1 MRFKIGVIAL
11 AGRIAFRELRRDLKV
26 SLLIV
31 ALIALPVAAGT
42 TFTVVSHNAAL
53 TVQQRIDRAL
63 GGADARIT
71 QSGTRQSDPNT
82 VLGAAQS
89 GLVKALGS
97 GTQLEALVQVP
108 GVARINGQ
116 DVASTITLVDQR
128 SSLTQP
134 LYVLRDGKWP
144 TADRDIAVSQAVANR
159 LGATIGTHIN
169 VAGFPTELTITG
181 IAVDVV
187 DTESTFLTIPLDEA
201 NLTAAVSGST
211 SDEMVMVWLVRAGPD
226 QLQNSG
232 LPFLDRQ
239 GVLDRIANNNVTFI
253 PMFLGVIALIG
264 VITLSGFM
272 AVSRKQRQSLGQ
284 LSVVG
289 AGRTIRR
296 NISLISAGALSICGT
311 LLGVAVGS
319 ATSLVLLPVL
329 KSRSHQDW
337 LSGQVPLLD
346 VMLLVV
352 ATMGVAWLS
361 SALTARSVA
370 KFTAREAMSS
380 RDSGA
385 IRTTRAGV
393 LVPGVIAAA
402 GATVMLMS
410 STSAS
415 FPMTVA
421 GTFML
426 SIGAVLLLLSI
437 IRRLSLGDLAGP
449 IWFRL
454 AVRDALRAP
463 ARTRAV
469 ALSTTSVV
477 ALGTVAAFLLPSLAL
492 SMGYTPDLPPGSA
505 QFTTSQQLPPS
516 IINDAQ
522 DELGAKDAVQYQPA
536 LRRTSQGMLS
546 YLQVINPLYDCLH
559 NTPVRPGVSV
569 STNVCAE
576 KTGFYVMAPKVA
588 LVDAKDLPIFLGLQ
602 PSQEQLDAFNSGT
615 ALVTLPQ
622 VITPA
627 GTIQIRSGT
636 AAVSGAGAT
645 SIGGKGTDPTQDT
658 FELAAL
664 AAGTSYQSNQAPT
677 VLLPMKLMGRHNI
690 TTGNEWSLFLR
701 ADSTPTTSQQDKVLA
716 MLLKSTGGDGRLY
729 VERGDPSE
737 QTARTVITVATAL
750 IGLTT
755 VTVIL
760 LFVVLSN
767 LQVRRDAAI
776 LSAVGAN
783 RKNRRIASSVQA
795 ALTVCISVTV
805 ALLTG
810 ILGARILAI
819 SENAHFSWG
828 AGPALATTAAAA
840 CFTSLIIGW
849 FSSPKTTK
857 APRTLE

>member
-1 MRFKIGVIAL
+1 M
-11 AGRIAFRELRRDLKV
+11 AFRELRRDLKA

-31 ALIALPVAAGT
+31 SLIALPVAAGT
-42 TFTVVSHNAAL
+42 TFTIVSHNATL

-82 VLGAAQS
+82 VLKAAQS
-89 GLVKALGS
+89 SLVEALGS
-97 GTQLEALVQVP
+97 GTQLEPLVQVP

-116 DVASTITLVDQR
+116 DVASTITLVDQT
-128 SSLTQP
+128 SALTQP
-134 LYVLRDGKWP
+134 LYVLRDGNWP
-144 TADRDIAVSQAVANR
+144 TADHDITVSQAVANR

-169 VAGFPTELTITG
+169 VAGFPTELTVTG
-181 IAVDVV
+181 IAIDVV
-187 DTESTFLTIPLDEA
+187 DTESTFLTLPLDEA
-201 NLTAAVSGST
+201 NLTAAVRGST
-211 SDEMVMVWLVRAGPD
+211 SDEMVMVWLVRAAPS

-232 LPFLDRQ
+232 LPFLDQQ
-239 GVLDRIANNNVTFI
+239 GVLDRMANNNVTFV

-289 AGRTIRR
+289 GGRKIRR
-296 NISLISAGALSICGT
+296 NISLISGGTLSICGT
-311 LLGVAVGS
+311 LLGVVVGS
-319 ATSLVLLPVL
+319 ASALVLLPVL

-337 LSGQVPLLD
+337 LSNQIPLFE

-361 SALTARSVA
+361 SGLTSRSVA

-380 RDSGA
+380 RDSAA
-385 IRTTRAGV
+385 ITSTPAGIRF
-393 LVPGVIAAA
+393 PGVIASA
-402 GATVMLMS
+402 GATLMLISSMS
-410 STSAS
+410 TS
-415 FPMTVA
+415 FPMTIA

-426 SIGAVLLLLSI
+426 SIGAVLLLLSV

-463 ARTRAV
+463 TRTRAV

-492 SMGYTPDLPPGSA
+492 SMGYTPDLPPKSA

-516 IINDAQ
+516 VIADAQ
-522 DELGAKDAVQYQPA
+522 YELGAKDAVQYQPA

-546 YLQVINPLYDCLH
+546 YLQVINPLYECL
-559 NTPVRPGVSV
+559 NNSPVRPGILMN
-569 STNVCAE
+569 TNVCAG
-576 KTGFYVMAPKVA
+576 KTDFYVRTPKVA
-588 LVDAKDLPIFLGLQ
+588 LVEAKDLPIFLGLQ
-602 PSQEQLDAFNSGT
+602 PSQQQLDAFNSGT
-615 ALVTLPQ
+615 ALVTLPEI
-622 VITPA
+622 ITPA
-627 GTIQIRSGT
+627 GTVQIRSGS
-636 AAVSGAGAT
+636 AAVSGTGAGSSA
-645 SIGGKGTDPTQDT
+645 GKGAGPTQDT

-664 AAGTSYQSNQAPT
+664 AAGSSYQSNQAPT
-677 VLLPMKLMGRHNI
+677 VLLPMKLIGQHNI
-690 TTGNEWSLFLR
+690 TTGNEWSLFFR
-701 ADSTPTTSQQDKVLA
+701 ADSTPTTAQEDKGLA
-716 MLLKSTGGDGRLY
+716 LLLKSTGGDGKLY
-729 VERGDPSE
+729 VERGDPAA

-750 IGLTT
+750 IGLTA

-760 LFVVLSN
+760 LFVILSN

-783 RKNRRIASSVQA
+783 RKNRRMASSVQA
-795 ALTVCISVTV
+795 ALTVCLSVTV

-810 ILGARILAI
+810 ILGARTLAI
-819 SENAHFSWG
+819 SENAHFSWS
-828 AGPALATTAAAA
+828 AAPALAATAAAA
-840 CFTSLIIGW
+840 CLASLVIGW
-849 FSSPKTTK
+849 FSSPRTTR